1 MNNRN
6 LYKAALIAF
15 MLMVTLAAPASPLTG
30 LVYVQPLQGD
40 WVCNNF
46 QPTRIAVYQE
56 YNDTASIGEIINQR
70 TRHDNLGGCYV
81 NSKLMLQLTGVQHEL
96 LTLEYDYAAPALL
109 VTAETTG
116 RIRVQT
122 PAGDLWIDAFDGT
135 DYWSLDKLLSSRL
148 SYINT
153 PDGIAIQSEPKG
165 AEGEQVWPYQTPINF
180 LQSSVVDGQLWLQI
194 QIMSHTIC
202 DAPDEAPRV
211 IEAGWIPAHD
221 AQGNTNAWFHSRGC

>member
-6 LYKAALIAF
+6 LYKAALSAF
-15 MLMVTLAAPASPLTG
+15 TLMVTLAAPASPLTG

-56 YNDTASIGEIINQR
+56 YNDTASIGEIVNQR

-109 VTAETTG
+109 VTAETTD

-135 DYWSLDKLLSSRL
+135 DYWSLERLLKDRF

-153 PDGIAIQSEPKG
+153 QDGIALQSEPKG
-165 AEGEQVWPYQTPINF
+165 STDSHLWPYETPIN
-180 LQSSVVDGQLWLQI
+180 LIRSSVIDGQLWLQV

-202 DAPDEAPRV
+202 ETLDEEPRV
-211 IEAGWIPAHD
+211 IDRGWIPAHD
-221 AQGNTNAWFHSRGC
+221 VQGNTTAWFYSRGC